1 VRAIAALLVAA
12 AAIAAAGSAA
22 SASRA
27 AFTAGSR
34 NPANTFTTASNFPP
48 ALRITAP
55 ADGSSVRDTTPTFSG
70 VAGSGSGDS
79 TRVTL
84 RIYSG
89 TSATGTAVQSRNVTR
104 SGGGWSTTLTTAL
117 AQGTFTA
124 IATQTD
130 SGGNTGSDT
139 TTFTVDTVV
148 PAPASI
154 SAANASGGTKGRLG
168 AGDTLTYRFSEA
180 ITPASVLSTF
190 TGGSTTANVQVYLYN
205 YGSTDLLALL
215 DGDGEQNV
223 ELDTYVATNADLVT
237 ANVTWPATM
246 TQSSDGRSFTITL
259 GAAPSTGVATTVNTA
274 KNMAWTTKA
283 GPADLAGNAITATS
297 TVTETDNDVDF

>member
-1 VRAIAALLVAA
+1 MRSLAALAVLAA
-12 AAIAAAGSAA
+12 LAAAGSNVHG
-22 SASRA
+22 SSA
-27 AFTAGSR
+27 AFTAKGR
-34 NPANTFTTASNFPP
+34 NPANTFTTAGDFAP
-48 ALRITAP
+48 AVTITAP
-55 ADGSSVRDTTPTFSG
+55 ATGSYTNDATPAFSG
-70 VAGSGSGDS
+70 AAGTATGDS
-79 TRVTL
+79 TTVAV

-89 TSATGTAVQSRNVTR
+89 TSATGTVVQTRNATR
-104 SGGGWSTTLTTAL
+104 SGATWTTTLPTRLAEGTYTAR
-117 AQGTFTA
+117 
-124 IATQTD
+124 ATQTD
-130 SGGNTGSDT
+130 TGGNTGSAT
-139 TTFTVDTVV
+139 TTFAVDTTAPR
-148 PAPASI
+148 PAAI
-154 SAANASGGTKGRLG
+154 SAANAAGGTRGRLD
-168 AGDTLTYRFSEA
+168 AGDSITYAFSEA
-180 ITPASVLSTF
+180 MAPASELSSF
-190 TGGSTTANVQVYLYN
+190 TGGATTANVQVYLYN